1 MIRTP
6 ISDLMQ
12 INEAAKALKCRN
24 FMWKQNKI
32 ISIDSMDYILYNE
45 LNTDKLLTYP
55 TKGIVMNQRELS
67 KIMKSITTE
76 SYFDI
81 SDELLSNTTI
91 VNTIN
96 DSMAFKIDSSIDAS
110 VDRNLNISHQM
121 DELMIGNNNIDIT
134 DRLGALF
141 KLNRASGSINFQY
154 DDEHILTLFVGILP
168 LAKSDKI
175 LINLHDYPNSNIFC
189 VRFTVVKK
197 LFKVYAYLKYIKI

>member
-6 ISDLMQ
+6 ISDLTY

-32 ISIDSMDYILYNE
+32 ISMDSMDYILYSE

-110 VDRNLNISHQM
+110 VDRNLNISHEM
-121 DELMIGNNNIDIT
+121 DELIGNNNIDIT

-175 LINLHDYPNSNIFC
+175 LINLRDYPNSNIFC
-189 VRFTVVKK
+189 VRFTVIKK
-197 LFKVYAYLKYIKI
+197 IFKVYAYLKYIKI

>member
-32 ISIDSMDYILYNE
+32 ISIDSMDYILFSE

-110 VDRNLNISHQM
+110 VDRNLNISHEM
-121 DELMIGNNNIDIT
+121 DELIGNNNIDIT

-175 LINLHDYPNSNIFC
+175 LINLRDYPNSNIFC
-189 VRFTVVKK
+189 VRFTVIKK
-197 LFKVYAYLKYIKI
+197 IFKVYAYLKYIKI

>member
-1 MIRTP
+1 
-6 ISDLMQ
+6 MQ

-32 ISIDSMDYILYNE
+32 ISMDNMDYILYSE

-110 VDRNLNISHQM
+110 VDRNLNISHEM
-121 DELMIGNNNIDIT
+121 DELIGSNNIDIT

-154 DDEHILTLFVGILP
+154 DGEHILTLFVGILP

-175 LINLHDYPNSNIFC
+175 LINLRDYPNSNIFC

>member
-32 ISIDSMDYILYNE
+32 ISMDSMDYILYSE

-110 VDRNLNISHQM
+110 VDRNLNISHEM
-121 DELMIGNNNIDIT
+121 DELIGNNNIDIT

-175 LINLHDYPNSNIFC
+175 LINLRDYPNSNIFC
-189 VRFTVVKK
+189 VRFTVIKK
-197 LFKVYAYLKYIKI
+197 IFKVYAYLKYIKI

>member
-1 MIRTP
+1 
-6 ISDLMQ
+6 
-12 INEAAKALKCRN
+12 
-24 FMWKQNKI
+24 MWKQNKI

-55 TKGIVMNQRELS
+55 IKGIVMNQRELS

-81 SDELLSNTTI
+81 SDELLSNITI

-110 VDRNLNISHQM
+110 VDKNLNISHQM
-121 DELMIGNNNIDIT
+121 DELIGSNNIDIT

-141 KLNRASGSINFQY
+141 KLNRASGSIYFQY
-154 DDEHILTLFVGILP
+154 DNEHMLTLFVGILP

-189 VRFTVVKK
+189 VRFTVIKK

>member
-1 MIRTP
+1 
-6 ISDLMQ
+6 MQ

-32 ISIDSMDYILYNE
+32 ISMDSMDYILFSE

-110 VDRNLNISHQM
+110 VDRNLNISHEM
-121 DELMIGNNNIDIT
+121 DELIGNNNIDIT

-175 LINLHDYPNSNIFC
+175 LINLRDYPNSNIFC
-189 VRFTVVKK
+189 VRFTVIKK
-197 LFKVYAYLKYIKI
+197 IFKVYAYLKYIKI

>member
-1 MIRTP
+1 
-6 ISDLMQ
+6 MQ

-32 ISIDSMDYILYNE
+32 ISIDSMDYILYSE

-110 VDRNLNISHQM
+110 VDRNLNISHEM
-121 DELMIGNNNIDIT
+121 DELIGNNNIDIT

-175 LINLHDYPNSNIFC
+175 LINLRDYPNSNIFC
-189 VRFTVVKK
+189 VRFTVIKK

>member
-32 ISIDSMDYILYNE
+32 ISMDSMDYILYSE

-110 VDRNLNISHQM
+110 VDRNLNISHEM
-121 DELMIGNNNIDIT
+121 DELIGNNNIDIT

-154 DDEHILTLFVGILP
+154 DNEHILTLFVGILP

-175 LINLHDYPNSNIFC
+175 LINLRDYPNSNIFC
-189 VRFTVVKK
+189 VRFTVIKK
-197 LFKVYAYLKYIKI
+197 IFKVYAYLKYIKI

>member
-32 ISIDSMDYILYNE
+32 ISIDSMDYILYSE

-110 VDRNLNISHQM
+110 VDRNLNISYQM

-141 KLNRASGSINFQY
+141 KLNRASGSIYFQY
-154 DDEHILTLFVGILP
+154 DGNHILTLFVGILP

-189 VRFTVVKK
+189 VRFTVIKK
-197 LFKVYAYLKYIKI
+197 LFKVYAYFKYIKI

>member
-32 ISIDSMDYILYNE
+32 ISMDSMDYILYGE

-81 SDELLSNTTI
+81 SDELLSNTTVI
-91 VNTIN
+91 NTIN

-110 VDRNLNISHQM
+110 VDRNLNISHEM
-121 DELMIGNNNIDIT
+121 DELIGSNNIDIT

-141 KLNRASGSINFQY
+141 KLNRTSGSINFQY
-154 DDEHILTLFVGILP
+154 DNEHILTLFVGILP

-175 LINLHDYPNSNIFC
+175 LINLRDYPNSNIFC
-189 VRFTVVKK
+189 VRFTVIKK
-197 LFKVYAYLKYIKI
+197 IFKVYAYLKYIKI

>member
-1 MIRTP
+1 
-6 ISDLMQ
+6 MQ

-32 ISIDSMDYILYNE
+32 ISMDSMDYILYSE

-110 VDRNLNISHQM
+110 VDRNLNISHEM
-121 DELMIGNNNIDIT
+121 DELIGNNNIDIT

-175 LINLHDYPNSNIFC
+175 LINLRDYPNSNIFC
-189 VRFTVVKK
+189 VRFTVIKK
-197 LFKVYAYLKYIKI
+197 IFKVYAYLKYIKI

>member
-32 ISIDSMDYILYNE
+32 ISIDSMDYILFSE

-110 VDRNLNISHQM
+110 VDRNLNISHEM
-121 DELMIGNNNIDIT
+121 DELIGNNNIDIT

-175 LINLHDYPNSNIFC
+175 LINLRDYPNSNIFC

>member
-32 ISIDSMDYILYNE
+32 ISIDSMDYILYSE

-81 SDELLSNTTI
+81 SDELLSNTTV

-110 VDRNLNISHQM
+110 VDKNLNISHEM
-121 DELMIGNNNIDIT
+121 DELIGSNNIDIT

-141 KLNRASGSINFQY
+141 KLNRASGSIYFQY
-154 DDEHILTLFVGILP
+154 DGNHILTLFVGILP

-189 VRFTVVKK
+189 VRFTVIKK
-197 LFKVYAYLKYIKI
+197 LFKVYAYLKYIKV

>member
-32 ISIDSMDYILYNE
+32 ISMDSMDYILYNE

-55 TKGIVMNQRELS
+55 TKGIVINQRELS

-110 VDRNLNISHQM
+110 VDRNLSISHQI
-121 DELMIGNNNIDIT
+121 DELIGSNNIDIT

-154 DDEHILTLFVGILP
+154 DNEHMLTLFVGILP

>member
-32 ISIDSMDYILYNE
+32 ISIDSMDYILYSE

-55 TKGIVMNQRELS
+55 IKGIVMNQRELS

-110 VDRNLNISHQM
+110 VDRNLNISYQM

-141 KLNRASGSINFQY
+141 KLNRASGSIYFQY
-154 DDEHILTLFVGILP
+154 DGNHILTLFVGILP

-189 VRFTVVKK
+189 VRFTVIKK

>member
-32 ISIDSMDYILYNE
+32 ISMDSMDYILYSE

-121 DELMIGNNNIDIT
+121 DELIGSNNIDIT

-154 DDEHILTLFVGILP
+154 DNEHILTLFVGILP

-189 VRFTVVKK
+189 VRFTVIKK
-197 LFKVYAYLKYIKI
+197 IFKVYAYLKYIKI

>member
-121 DELMIGNNNIDIT
+121 DELIGNNNIDIT

-154 DDEHILTLFVGILP
+154 DNEHMLTLFVGILP

-189 VRFTVVKK
+189 VRFTVIKK

>member
-6 ISDLMQ
+6 ISDLTY

-32 ISIDSMDYILYNE
+32 ISMDSMDYILYSE

-81 SDELLSNTTI
+81 SDELLSNITTI
-91 VNTIN
+91 NTIN
-96 DSMAFKIDSSIDAS
+96 DSMMVKIDSSIDTS

-121 DELMIGNNNIDIT
+121 DELIGNNNIDIT

-141 KLNRASGSINFQY
+141 KLNKASGSINFQY
-154 DDEHILTLFVGILP
+154 DNEHILTLFVGILP

>member
-110 VDRNLNISHQM
+110 VDRNLNISHEM
-121 DELMIGNNNIDIT
+121 DELIGSNNIDIT

-154 DDEHILTLFVGILP
+154 DNEHILTLFVGILP

-175 LINLHDYPNSNIFC
+175 LINLHDYSNSNIFC
-189 VRFTVVKK
+189 VRFTVIKK

>member
-32 ISIDSMDYILYNE
+32 ISIDSMDYILYSE

-55 TKGIVMNQRELS
+55 IKGIVMNQRELS

-110 VDRNLNISHQM
+110 VDRNLNISYQM

-154 DDEHILTLFVGILP
+154 DNEHMLTLFVGILP

-189 VRFTVVKK
+189 VRFTVIKK
-197 LFKVYAYLKYIKI
+197 LFKVYAYLKYIKV

>member
-32 ISIDSMDYILYNE
+32 ISMDSMDYILYNE

-96 DSMAFKIDSSIDAS
+96 DSMAFKIDSSIDAG
-110 VDRNLNISHQM
+110 VDRNLNISYQM

-154 DDEHILTLFVGILP
+154 DNEHILTLFVGILP

-189 VRFTVVKK
+189 VRFTVIKK

>member
-32 ISIDSMDYILYNE
+32 ISIDSMDYILYSE

-110 VDRNLNISHQM
+110 VDRNLNISHEM
-121 DELMIGNNNIDIT
+121 DELIGNNNIDIT

-154 DDEHILTLFVGILP
+154 DNEHILTLFVGILP

-175 LINLHDYPNSNIFC
+175 LINLRDYPNSNIFC
-189 VRFTVVKK
+189 VRFTVIKK

>member
-32 ISIDSMDYILYNE
+32 ISMDNMDYILYSE

-110 VDRNLNISHQM
+110 VDRNLNISHEM
-121 DELMIGNNNIDIT
+121 DELIGSNDIDIT
-134 DRLGALF
+134 DRLGVLF

-154 DDEHILTLFVGILP
+154 DNEHILTLFVGILP

>member
-96 DSMAFKIDSSIDAS
+96 DSMAFKIDSSIDAG
-110 VDRNLNISHQM
+110 VDKNLNISHEM
-121 DELMIGNNNIDIT
+121 DELIGSNNIDIT

-154 DDEHILTLFVGILP
+154 DNEHILTLFVGILP

-175 LINLHDYPNSNIFC
+175 LINLRDYPNSNIFC

>member
-32 ISIDSMDYILYNE
+32 ISMDSMDYILYNE

-96 DSMAFKIDSSIDAS
+96 DSMAFKIDSSIDAG
-110 VDRNLNISHQM
+110 VDRNLNISYQM

-154 DDEHILTLFVGILP
+154 DNDHILTLFVGILP

-189 VRFTVVKK
+189 VRFTVIKK

>member
-32 ISIDSMDYILYNE
+32 ISIDSMDYILYSE

-81 SDELLSNTTI
+81 SDELLSNTTV

-110 VDRNLNISHQM
+110 VDRNLNISYQM

-154 DDEHILTLFVGILP
+154 DNEHILTLFVGILP

-189 VRFTVVKK
+189 VRFTVIKK
-197 LFKVYAYLKYIKI
+197 LFKVYAYLKYIKV

>member
-32 ISIDSMDYILYNE
+32 ISIDSMDYILYSE

-110 VDRNLNISHQM
+110 VDKNLNISHQM
-121 DELMIGNNNIDIT
+121 DELIGINNIDIT

-141 KLNRASGSINFQY
+141 KLNRASGSIYFQY
-154 DDEHILTLFVGILP
+154 DGNHILTLFVGILP

-189 VRFTVVKK
+189 VRFTVIKK

>member
-32 ISIDSMDYILYNE
+32 ISMDSMDYILYSE

-96 DSMAFKIDSSIDAS
+96 DSMAFRIDSSIDAG
-110 VDRNLNISHQM
+110 VDRNLNISHEI

-154 DDEHILTLFVGILP
+154 DNEHILTLFVGILP

-175 LINLHDYPNSNIFC
+175 LINLRDYPNSNIFC
-189 VRFTVVKK
+189 VRFTVIKK

>member
-6 ISDLMQ
+6 ISDLTY

-32 ISIDSMDYILYNE
+32 ISIDSMDYLLVGE
-45 LNTDKLLTYP
+45 LNTDKLLCFP
-55 TKGIVMNQRELS
+55 TKGIIMNQRELS

-91 VNTIN
+91 INTIN

-110 VDRNLNISHQM
+110 VDRNLIISHQM
-121 DELMIGNNNIDIT
+121 DELIGSNNIDIT

-154 DDEHILTLFVGILP
+154 DNNHILTLFVGILP
-168 LAKSDKI
+168 LTKSDKI
-175 LINLHDYPNSNIFC
+175 LINLYDYPNSNIFC
-189 VRFTVVKK
+189 VRFTVIKK

>member
-32 ISIDSMDYILYNE
+32 ISMDNMDYILYSE

-110 VDRNLNISHQM
+110 VDRNLNISHEM
-121 DELMIGNNNIDIT
+121 DELIGSNNIDIT

-141 KLNRASGSINFQY
+141 KLNRTSGSINFQY
-154 DDEHILTLFVGILP
+154 DNEHILTLFVGILP

-175 LINLHDYPNSNIFC
+175 LINLRDYPNSNIFC
-189 VRFTVVKK
+189 VRFTVIKK

>member
-6 ISDLMQ
+6 ISDLTY

-32 ISIDSMDYILYNE
+32 ISMDSMDYILYSE

-81 SDELLSNTTI
+81 SDELLSNITTI
-91 VNTIN
+91 NTIN
-96 DSMAFKIDSSIDAS
+96 DSMMVKIDSSIDTS
-110 VDRNLNISHQM
+110 VDRNLNISHEM
-121 DELMIGNNNIDIT
+121 DELIGSNNIDIT

-141 KLNRASGSINFQY
+141 KLNRTSGSINFQY
-154 DDEHILTLFVGILP
+154 DSQHILTLFVGILP
-168 LAKSDKI
+168 LGKSDKI

-189 VRFTVVKK
+189 VRFTVIKK

>member
-110 VDRNLNISHQM
+110 VDRNLNISHEM
-121 DELMIGNNNIDIT
+121 DELIGSNNIDIT
-134 DRLGALF
+134 DRLGTLF
-141 KLNRASGSINFQY
+141 KLNRTSGSINFQY
-154 DDEHILTLFVGILP
+154 DNEHILTLFVGILP

-175 LINLHDYPNSNIFC
+175 LINLRDYPNSNIFC
-189 VRFTVVKK
+189 VRFTVIKK
-197 LFKVYAYLKYIKI
+197 IFKVYAYLKYIKI

>member
-24 FMWKQNKI
+24 FMWKQNKIIKI

-121 DELMIGNNNIDIT
+121 DELIGNNNIDIT

-154 DDEHILTLFVGILP
+154 DKNP
-168 LAKSDKI
+168 NKRSDA
-175 LINLHDYPNSNIFC
+175 N
-189 VRFTVVKK
+189 
-197 LFKVYAYLKYIKI
+197 

>member
-32 ISIDSMDYILYNE
+32 ISIDSMDYILYSE

-55 TKGIVMNQRELS
+55 IKGIVMNQRELS

-110 VDRNLNISHQM
+110 VDRNLNISYQM

-141 KLNRASGSINFQY
+141 KLNRASGSIYFQY
-154 DDEHILTLFVGILP
+154 DGNHILTLFVGILP

-189 VRFTVVKK
+189 VRFTVIKK
-197 LFKVYAYLKYIKI
+197 LFKVYAYLKYIKV

>member
-12 INEAAKALKCRN
+12 INEVAKALKCRN

-32 ISIDSMDYILYNE
+32 ISIDSMDYILYSE

-110 VDRNLNISHQM
+110 VDRNLNISHEM
-121 DELMIGNNNIDIT
+121 DKLIGNNNIDIT

-154 DDEHILTLFVGILP
+154 DNEHILTLFVGILP

-189 VRFTVVKK
+189 VRFTVIKK

>member
-110 VDRNLNISHQM
+110 VDRNLNISHEM
-121 DELMIGNNNIDIT
+121 DELIGNNNIDIT

-154 DDEHILTLFVGILP
+154 DNEHILTLFVGILP

-175 LINLHDYPNSNIFC
+175 LINLRDYPNSNIFC
-189 VRFTVVKK
+189 VRFTVIKK
-197 LFKVYAYLKYIKI
+197 IFKVYAYLKYIKI

>member
-6 ISDLMQ
+6 ISDLTY

-32 ISIDSMDYILYNE
+32 ISMDSMDYILYGE

-81 SDELLSNTTI
+81 SDELLSNITTI
-91 VNTIN
+91 NTIN
-96 DSMAFKIDSSIDAS
+96 DSMMVKIDSSIDTS

-121 DELMIGNNNIDIT
+121 DELIGNNNIDIT

-141 KLNRASGSINFQY
+141 KLNRTSGSINFQY
-154 DDEHILTLFVGILP
+154 DNDHILTLFVGILP

-189 VRFTVVKK
+189 VRFTVIKK

>member
-32 ISIDSMDYILYNE
+32 ISMDSMDYILFSE

-110 VDRNLNISHQM
+110 VDRNLNISHEM
-121 DELMIGNNNIDIT
+121 DELIGNNNIDIT

-175 LINLHDYPNSNIFC
+175 LINLRDYPNSNIFC
-189 VRFTVVKK
+189 VRFTVIKK
-197 LFKVYAYLKYIKI
+197 IFKVYAYLKYIKI